1 MGSIPGWGTKIPQA
15 TWCSQ
20 KKRKRKVLTE
30 RVGEPPWLQEM
41 VGQRWTVWQRGGEL
55 AAGSECKCLAFPPVL
70 LLCSVTL
77 GKSLSLRAR
86 WGPSCSSPGRESREV
101 KGGASLA
108 NWAGLVEVRVSGC
121 QNRVNLEVLNLVL
134 L

>member
-1 MGSIPGWGTKIPQA
+1 MVQWLRLHTPKTGGMGSIPGWGTKIPQA
-15 TWCSQ
+15 VWCSQ

-86 WGPSCSSPGRESREV
+86 WV
-101 KGGASLA
+101 LA
-108 NWAGLVEVRVSGC
+108 AAPQAERAE
-121 QNRVNLEVLNLVL
+121 R
-134 L
+134 